1 MNNDDTLVC
10 FLSTLSRLEEAVLLP
25 PSSLLEQEG
34 TARRMGFAVDAGW
47 KAMKARLQ
55 TLGETCPTPPA
66 VLAAAWRRHII
77 FNGHI
82 WMDMLTRRSDL
93 VRDNSPETIR
103 KTLQE
108 LETRFL
114 PELAC
119 LRAWFSQHPLSSP
132 ETQ

>member
-1 MNNDDTLVC
+1 M
-10 FLSTLSRLEEAVLLP
+10 
-25 PSSLLEQEG
+25 
-34 TARRMGFAVDAGW
+34 
-47 KAMKARLQ
+47 
-55 TLGETCPTPPA
+55 
-66 VLAAAWRRHII
+66 I

-114 PELAC
+114 PELAR